1 MILSIIIPVIN
12 EATYLNQTLITAKQ
26 GENLEIIVVD
36 GGSSDETVAIALTHG
51 VKVINC
57 KTKGRAH
64 QMNAGAAGVQGEIL
78 LFLHGDTLLPPNYDQ
93 QIREIMA
100 NTESIA
106 GAFSLKITGKE
117 RGLRWVEKLTNWR
130 SHYCSLP
137 YGDQGIFLKT
147 STFKTM
153 GGFPELPI
161 MEDFEFML
169 NLRKRGKITILP
181 TTVLTSGRRWQK
193 LGVFKTTIIN
203 QLVILGYFGGVK
215 PAKLARLYHRP
226 RG

>member
-12 EATYLNQTLITAKQ
+12 EATYLNQTLITVKQ
-26 GENLEIIVVD
+26 GENLEIIVAD

-57 KTKGRAH
+57 EIKGRAH
-64 QMNAGAAGVQGEIL
+64 QMNTGAAEAQGEIL

-93 QIREIMA
+93 QIRETIA

-147 STFKTM
+147 STFRLM

-169 NLRKRGKITILP
+169 NLRKRGKITIMP
-181 TTVLTSGRRWQK
+181 TTVLTSGRRWLK

-203 QLVILGYFGGVK
+203 QLVILGYFGGVN
-215 PAKLARLYHRP
+215 PAKLARLYHQP

>member
-1 MILSIIIPVIN
+1 
-12 EATYLNQTLITAKQ
+12 
-26 GENLEIIVVD
+26 
-36 GGSSDETVAIALTHG
+36 
-51 VKVINC
+51 
-57 KTKGRAH
+57 
-64 QMNAGAAGVQGEIL
+64 
-78 LFLHGDTLLPPNYDQ
+78 
-93 QIREIMA
+93 
-100 NTESIA
+100 
-106 GAFSLKITGKE
+106 
-117 RGLRWVEKLTNWR
+117 LRWVEKLTNWR

-203 QLVILGYFGGVK
+203 QLVILGYFGGVN

-226 RG
+226 RTVPKGLKSIVKLLK

>member
-12 EATYLNQTLITAKQ
+12 EAAYLNQTLITVKQ

-36 GGSSDETVAIALTHG
+36 GGSSDETVAIALAHDT
-51 VKVINC
+51 KVINC
-57 KTKGRAH
+57 QTKGRAH
-64 QMNAGAAGVQGEIL
+64 QMNAGAAQAQGEIL

-93 QIREIMA
+93 QIRETMA
-100 NTESIA
+100 NIETIA
-106 GAFSLKITGKE
+106 GAFSLKIAGKK

-130 SHYCSLP
+130 SHYFSLP

-147 STFKTM
+147 STFRIM

-161 MEDFEFML
+161 MEDFELML
-169 NLRKRGKITILP
+169 NLRKRGKITILS

-203 QLVILGYFGGVK
+203 QVVILGYFGGVN
-215 PAKLARLYHRP
+215 PTKLARLYHRQNP
-226 RG
+226 